1 LHSRKEVRRM
11 ADIKDLLSDPEPIDE
26 NDVEIRHEVFAI
38 HHAMGKKP
46 EDLVGATPE
55 IRKEYAKW
63 LESQRA

>member
-1 LHSRKEVRRM
+1 M
-11 ADIKDLLSDPEPIDE
+11 ADIKDLLSDPEPIGESDA
-26 NDVEIRHEVFAI
+26 EIRREVFEI
-38 HHAMGKKP
+38 HHAMGKQP

>member
-1 LHSRKEVRRM
+1 VQ
-11 ADIKDLLSDPEPIDE
+11 DE
-26 NDVEIRHEVFAI
+26 IFEI

-63 LESQRA
+63 LESQKA